1 MQSLSLKKAVVIGL
15 LLALGCSTSNTEAW
29 SISSPIADQE
39 FTWQTDAGGFP
50 IRGPSVP
57 VSGTCNV
64 GNASNNVAAFSDQ
77 NLMLNN
83 AQLSVTSAAS
93 SPFNWNCTLDVT
105 ELPQGYIEGLWAK
118 VYIGTGRPN
127 ASYTGGSGI
136 AQHVKTQIRVKRPR
150 FN

>member
-1 MQSLSLKKAVVIGL
+1 M
-15 LLALGCSTSNTEAW
+15 
-29 SISSPIADQE
+29 
-39 FTWQTDAGGFP
+39 
-50 IRGPSVP
+50 P
-57 VSGTCNV
+57 VNGTCNL
-64 GNASNNVAAFSDQ
+64 GNAKNNVAAFSDQ

-105 ELPQGYIEGLWAK
+105 ELPQGYIEGSWAK

-127 ASYTGGSGI
+127 ASYTGGTGI
-136 AQHVKTQIRVKRPR
+136 AQHVKTQIQVKRPR